1 MDIKVLKSSILSVNV
16 PSFLIFV
23 NEEQALAKQYIETM
37 ANTLGKAPKYYFDV
51 NTVIRDLEDNS
62 ESVASTHLNIIYD
75 SSICSN
81 FEKYMNY
88 FTNNLA
94 NNQNVII
101 LLPSID
107 KRTEFYKKYKNYFV
121 IFEKLDKYTILAYA
135 LKLCKKNKCS
145 INQESLLDFIEKC
158 DCDLGIILNEL
169 DKIFILGQENSNVVF
184 DYMQNNGFSDYRK
197 INVYNFINRVLDFDL
212 NTLKDMYKVDDS
224 PVGILTLL
232 YNNARKRLVDSG
244 NNKYVRVMIVC
255 NRVCQGI
262 VDATIDSKYALKYAL
277 LEIFR

>member
-37 ANTLGKAPKYYFDV
+37 ANTLGKAPKYYFDINAIV
-51 NTVIRDLEDNS
+51 RDLEDNS
-62 ESVASTHLNIIYD
+62 ESEAPAHLNIAYD
-75 SSICSN
+75 YSICSN

-88 FTNNLA
+88 FINNLA

-121 IFEKLDKYTILAYA
+121 IFEKLDKYTLLAYV

-224 PVGILTLL
+224 PVGVLTLL

-244 NNKYVRVMIVC
+244 NNKYARVMIVC

>member
-62 ESVASTHLNIIYD
+62 ESGASTHLNIIYD

-88 FTNNLA
+88 FANNLA

-107 KRTEFYKKYKNYFV
+107 KRTEFYKKYKKPYIHVIEIWFYFV
-121 IFEKLDKYTILAYA
+121 IYFETGITLTDLTILT
-135 LKLCKKNKCS
+135 S
-145 INQESLLDFIEKC
+145 S
-158 DCDLGIILNEL
+158 
-169 DKIFILGQENSNVVF
+169 S
-184 DYMQNNGFSDYRK
+184 
-197 INVYNFINRVLDFDL
+197 
-212 NTLKDMYKVDDS
+212 
-224 PVGILTLL
+224 
-232 YNNARKRLVDSG
+232 
-244 NNKYVRVMIVC
+244 
-255 NRVCQGI
+255 
-262 VDATIDSKYALKYAL
+262 
-277 LEIFR
+277 

>member
-37 ANTLGKAPKYYFDV
+37 ANTLGKAPKYYFDI
-51 NTVIRDLEDNS
+51 NAIIRDLEDNS
-62 ESVASTHLNIIYD
+62 ESGASTHLNIVHD
-75 SSICSN
+75 SSICFN

-88 FTNNLA
+88 FINNLA

-101 LLPSID
+101 LLSSID

-121 IFEKLDKYTILAYA
+121 IFEKLDKYTLLAYA

-145 INQESLLDFIEKC
+145 ISQESLLDFIEKC

-212 NTLKDMYKVDDS
+212 NILKDMYKVDDS

-232 YNNARKRLVDSG
+232 YNNARKRLIDSG

>member
-37 ANTLGKAPKYYFDV
+37 ANTLGKAPKYYFDI
-51 NTVIRDLEDNS
+51 NAIIRDLEDNS
-62 ESVASTHLNIIYD
+62 ESEASAHLNIAYD
-75 SSICSN
+75 YSICSN

-88 FTNNLA
+88 FINNLA

-121 IFEKLDKYTILAYA
+121 IFEKLDKYTLLAYV

-224 PVGILTLL
+224 PVGVLTLL

-244 NNKYVRVMIVC
+244 NNKYARVMIVC